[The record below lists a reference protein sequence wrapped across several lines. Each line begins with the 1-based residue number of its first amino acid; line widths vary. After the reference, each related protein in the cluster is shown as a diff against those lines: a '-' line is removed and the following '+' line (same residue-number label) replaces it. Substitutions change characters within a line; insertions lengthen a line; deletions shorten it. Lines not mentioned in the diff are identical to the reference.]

1 MRCIENLLA
10 AVKSLTNVNKSIII
24 NNRLI
29 LDDTFDDTTD
39 NILYDSQ
46 MSSRSLDVFYPMLD
60 I

>member
-1 MRCIENLLA
+1 MA
-10 AVKSLTNVNKSIII
+10 ALKSLTNLNKSITI

-39 NILYDSQ
+39 NMLYDSQ
-46 MSSRSLDVFYPMLD
+46 VNSRPLDVFYPMLD